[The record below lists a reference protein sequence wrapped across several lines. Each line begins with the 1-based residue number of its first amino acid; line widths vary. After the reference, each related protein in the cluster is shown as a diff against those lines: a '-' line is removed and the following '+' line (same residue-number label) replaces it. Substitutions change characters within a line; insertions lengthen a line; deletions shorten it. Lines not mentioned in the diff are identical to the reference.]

1 MDRLSLSIRCRHAC
15 ARSEITHVSLTD
27 TAALAVY
34 VSPPPA
40 SLSWVDT
47 FSLTRKPGKL
57 ASLSKSSGSY
67 GAFPPSSSAVGS
79 SSTVYAALKDWTI
92 RVSGGIEYCHS
103 SSVLVRDLDSGKTL
117 LELKDAGRAPIAWS
131 RDARL
136 VAAGEANNPERMGIW
151 DAKTGG
157 RVGRVISHIDA
168 VTHAAFAPSSD
179 VAGTSTLV
187 TLSRD
192 GTLRITNPS
201 TSRTVARL
209 ELTSRNPR
217 ALAVAPHGNTIVS
230 VWDSSLYVWHPR
242 SGDLTSYALS
252 ATRMAEGWPLA
263 ISPDCRY
270 VACRTEDGF
279 DLMEVS
285 SGVVVFGMATES
297 IVTAAAFSSDSSA
310 LLLGRMDGVL
320 ELWDI
325 SERAQTNN
333 NTVRC

>member
-1 MDRLSLSIRCRHAC
+1 MELSLSLRSRQSAS
-15 ARSEITHVSLTD
+15 RSEITLVALTD

-57 ASLSKSSGSY
+57 ASLSKTSGSY
-67 GAFPPSSSAVGS
+67 GAFPPGS
-79 SSTVYAALKDWTI
+79 NSTVYAALKDWTI

-103 SSVLVRDLDSGKTL
+103 SSVLIRDLESGKTL
-117 LELKDAGRAPIAWS
+117 LEIKDAGRSPIAWS

-151 DAKTGG
+151 DAKTGA

-168 VTHAAFAPSSD
+168 VTHAAFIGANNQ
-179 VAGTSTLV
+179 VV

-192 GTLRITNPS
+192 GNLRITDPL
-201 TSRTVARL
+201 TSKTVARL

-217 ALAVAPHGNTIVS
+217 VLAASPSGNTIVS
-230 VWDSSLYVWHPR
+230 VWDSSVYIWHPR

-252 ATRMAEGWPLA
+252 ATRQAEGWPLA

-270 VACRTEDGF
+270 VVSRTEDGF

-285 SGVVVFGMATES
+285 SGVVVFSMTTEA
-297 IVTAAAFSSDSSA
+297 IITAAAFSSDSSV
-310 LLLGRMDGVL
+310 LLLGRMDGIL

-325 SERAQTNN
+325 SEKGSN
-333 NTVRC
+333 

>member
-1 MDRLSLSIRCRHAC
+1 MDRLSLSLRCRQAC
-15 ARSEITHVSLTD
+15 ARSEITHIGLTD

-67 GAFPPSSSAVGS
+67 GAFPPSSAVGSS

-103 SSVLVRDLDSGKTL
+103 SSVLIRDLDSGKTL

-151 DAKTGG
+151 DARTGS

-168 VTHAAFAPSSD
+168 VTHAAFATSD
-179 VAGTSTLV
+179 VGSGNLV

-192 GTLRITNPS
+192 GTLRLTDPS

-209 ELTSRNPR
+209 ELASRNPR

-230 VWDSSLYVWHPR
+230 VWDSSLYVWLPR

-252 ATRMAEGWPLA
+252 ATRQAEGWPLA

-270 VACRTEDGF
+270 VACRTEEGF

-285 SGVVVFGMATES
+285 SGVVVFAMATEA
-297 IVTAAAFSSDSSA
+297 IVTAAAFSSDSSV

-325 SERAQTNN
+325 SEKGSN
-333 NTVRC
+333 

>member
-1 MDRLSLSIRCRHAC
+1 MDRVSLSLRCRHAC

-67 GAFPPSSSAVGS
+67 GAFPPSIAASNT
-79 SSTVYAALKDWTI
+79 TVYAALKDWTI

-117 LELKDAGRAPIAWS
+117 LEIKDAGRSPITWS

-151 DAKTGG
+151 DAKTGA
-157 RVGRVISHIDA
+157 RAGRVISHIDA
-168 VTHAAFAPSSD
+168 VTHAAFAPPSSS
-179 VAGTSTLV
+179 ASTSSTLV

-192 GTLRITNPS
+192 GTLRITDPL

-209 ELTSRNPR
+209 ELASRNPR

-230 VWDSSLYVWHPR
+230 IWDSSLYVWHPR

-252 ATRMAEGWPLA
+252 ATRQAEGWPLC

-279 DLMEVS
+279 DLMDVS
-285 SGVVVFGMATES
+285 SGVVVFGMTTES
-297 IVTAAAFSSDSSA
+297 IVTAAAFSSDSSV
-310 LLLGRMDGVL
+310 LLLGRMDGIL

-325 SERAQTNN
+325 SEKGR
-333 NTVRC
+333 